1 MRSYK
6 RKSNRAATPAD
17 VMLRAATE
25 VLDNNKKCRTVAK
38 EFNIPHVTLRRYYLK
53 LRETREQNKD
63 IAEIHVGYQKSHQ
76 VFSDV
81 EEKMLCDYL
90 LMAAYLYYGL
100 CLKEVRKF
108 AYELAVKNKKPIPQS
123 WVEKEA
129 AGVDWFSAFL
139 KTNKQISIRTPEA
152 TSLSRST
159 SFNKHN
165 VKTFFD
171 NLEKVMTRHKFTPE
185 DIWNIDETG
194 CTTVQKPSKIIAGKG
209 VKQVGASG
217 ERGTLVT
224 LCCGIN
230 ALGNFFPPMF
240 IFPHVNFKEH
250 FIRDGPNGC
259 IGAAHPSG
267 WMTAP
272 NFLKFMEHLVHH
284 TCCTPERPV
293 LLLLDNHE
301 SHISVD
307 VLDYAKNNGVVM
319 LSFPPHCSHK
329 LQPLDRT
336 VYLPF
341 KKFYNHGCDSWL
353 MKNKGKTMTIY
364 EIPSIVSYAF
374 PLAMTPVNIKAGFK
388 VAGIFPFNPNIFG
401 EEEFLPASVTD
412 HPIPSTSSAA
422 ANVTLPNEHDSSSSS
437 SDVISSDPDVNSSN
451 PGGSY
456 VNSRML
462 YSPEEVRPLEKPKPR
477 KDGLAQKGRKKGR
490 TRILTDTPEKEQLML
505 KAKAKEDRKR
515 KKDCS
520 AKSKSAKRKIITKDP
535 ASSETSDDDDSS
547 ESSSFSISSDSD
559 ELDISIEN
567 FDTEK
572 DPLDIDKADFILVE
586 FAGKKSKSYYIGQVI
601 NKVNDFEITTKF
613 LRRADQHK
621 HGKMFFV
628 FPEKDDIS
636 TIERDAIVVK
646 LSAPTPVGGTKRSAS
661 KLVFSSDLSAY
672 DPL

>member
-1 MRSYK
+1 M
-6 RKSNRAATPAD
+6 
-17 VMLRAATE
+17 
-25 VLDNNKKCRTVAK
+25 
-38 EFNIPHVTLRRYYLK
+38 
-53 LRETREQNKD
+53 
-63 IAEIHVGYQKSHQ
+63 
-76 VFSDV
+76 
-81 EEKMLCDYL
+81 
-90 LMAAYLYYGL
+90 
-100 CLKEVRKF
+100 
-108 AYELAVKNKKPIPQS
+108 
-123 WVEKEA
+123 
-129 AGVDWFSAFL
+129 
-139 KTNKQISIRTPEA
+139 
-152 TSLSRST
+152 
-159 SFNKHN
+159 
-165 VKTFFD
+165 
-171 NLEKVMTRHKFTPE
+171 
-185 DIWNIDETG
+185 
-194 CTTVQKPSKIIAGKG
+194 
-209 VKQVGASG
+209 
-217 ERGTLVT
+217 
-224 LCCGIN
+224 
-230 ALGNFFPPMF
+230 
-240 IFPHVNFKEH
+240 
-250 FIRDGPNGC
+250 
-259 IGAAHPSG
+259 
-267 WMTAP
+267 
-272 NFLKFMEHLVHH
+272 
-284 TCCTPERPV
+284 
-293 LLLLDNHE
+293 
-301 SHISVD
+301 
-307 VLDYAKNNGVVM
+307 
-319 LSFPPHCSHK
+319 
-329 LQPLDRT
+329 
-336 VYLPF
+336 
-341 KKFYNHGCDSWL
+341 
-353 MKNKGKTMTIY
+353 
-364 EIPSIVSYAF
+364 
-374 PLAMTPVNIKAGFK
+374 
-388 VAGIFPFNPNIFG
+388 
-401 EEEFLPASVTD
+401 TD

-505 KAKAKEDRKR
+505 EAKAKEDRKR

-559 ELDISIEN
+559 ESDISIEN

-613 LRRADQHK
+613 LRRADQQK